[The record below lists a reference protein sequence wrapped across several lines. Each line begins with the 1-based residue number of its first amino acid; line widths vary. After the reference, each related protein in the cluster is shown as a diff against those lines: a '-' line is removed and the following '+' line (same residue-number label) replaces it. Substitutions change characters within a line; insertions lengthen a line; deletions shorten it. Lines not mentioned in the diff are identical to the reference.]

1 LSCHHFFFEAHTAFV
16 FFYKKATY
24 LHSIYMYHLTQDP
37 EVEYYTASTAFKYS
51 VFAGE
56 EKCNM
61 VHI

>member
-1 LSCHHFFFEAHTAFV
+1 
-16 FFYKKATY
+16 
-24 LHSIYMYHLTQDP
+24 MYHLTQDP